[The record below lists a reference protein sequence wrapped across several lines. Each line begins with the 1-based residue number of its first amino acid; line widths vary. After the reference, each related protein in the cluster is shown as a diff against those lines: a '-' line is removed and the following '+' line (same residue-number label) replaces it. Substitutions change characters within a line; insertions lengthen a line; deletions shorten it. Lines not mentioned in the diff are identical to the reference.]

1 MSRRPGTPRLLRQLN
16 DRAALELLLASGPLT
31 RTQLGQETGLSKVT
45 ASQLLARL
53 EERRLVHVVGSQAG
67 GRGPNA
73 ALYAVVPSSAYALAL
88 DIRAAEVTGALA
100 DITGQ
105 VVGEFTLDPED
116 TADPVHQITRA
127 VLRLLQT
134 CEVPLERLSACT
146 IGTPGVVD
154 PRTGAVRFSFDLHT
168 WLEDAFHALRTELG
182 PIVRIENDVNL
193 AALAE
198 HAEGAGEDASDFVL
212 IWLGG
217 GGGVGMAIMLDDRIH
232 WGATG
237 GAGEIGYLP
246 VPGAPLPGDV
256 GLPGGYQ
263 SLRRTPERPTIAH
276 GFQAL
281 VGAQEIRALGET
293 HGFTGKTVGDVLTA
307 AAEAGPA
314 GDGFLDELAERIAR
328 GVAAVCV
335 VLDPGL
341 VVLGGEVAESGG
353 DGLAQRVAAA
363 ADRIGPNAPQ
373 VSVGRVQ
380 SPVLRGA
387 LLSALQHA
395 REDVF
400 DSTVE

>member
-53 EERRLVHVVGSQAG
+53 EERQLVHVVGSQAG

-88 DIRAAEVTGALA
+88 DIRASEITGALA

-105 VVGEFTLDPED
+105 VAGEFTLDPTD
-116 TADPVHQITRA
+116 TQDPVDQVSGA
-127 VLRLLQT
+127 VMRLLHT
-134 CEVPLERLSACT
+134 CEVPLDRLSACT

-154 PRTGAVRFSFDLHT
+154 PRTGAVRFSFDLHS
-168 WLEDAFHALRTELG
+168 WLEDAFHTLRSDLG
-182 PIVRIENDVNL
+182 PIVRVENDVNL

-198 HAEGAGEDASDFVL
+198 HAEGAGEDASDFAL

-217 GGGVGMAIMLDDRIH
+217 GGGVGMAIVLDDRIH

-263 SLRRTPERPTIAH
+263 SLRRTGERPTIAH

-281 VGAQEIRALGET
+281 VGAQEISALGRS
-293 HGFTGKTVGDVLTA
+293 HGFTGRTVGDILTA
-307 AAEAGPA
+307 AAEAGGA
-314 GDGFLDELAERIAR
+314 GEGFLDELAERIAR

-341 VVLGGEVAESGG
+341 VVLGGEIAESGG
-353 DGLAQRVAAA
+353 DDLAQRVARATA
-363 ADRIGPNAPQ
+363 RIGPNAPQ

-400 DSTVE
+400 ESTVE

>member
-16 DRAALELLLASGPLT
+16 DRAALELLLASGPMT

-73 ALYAVVPSSAYALAL
+73 ALYAVVPSAAYALAL
-88 DIRAAEVTGALA
+88 DIRATEVTGALA
-100 DITGQ
+100 DITGH
-105 VVGEFTLDPED
+105 VAGEFSLDPSD
-116 TADPVHQITRA
+116 TGDPVEQVRNA
-127 VLRLLQT
+127 VNRLLQT
-134 CEVPLERLSACT
+134 CEVTPELLSSCT

-154 PRTGAVRFSFDLHT
+154 PRTGGVRFSFDLHS
-168 WLEDAFHALRTELG
+168 WLEGAFRALRAELG
-182 PIVRIENDVNL
+182 PTVRIENDVNL

-198 HAEGAGEDASDFVL
+198 HAEGAGEDTSDFVL
-212 IWLGG
+212 IWLGA

-263 SLRRTPERPTIAH
+263 SLRRTSERPTIAH

-281 VGAQEIRALGET
+281 VGAQEIRALGES
-293 HGFTGKTVGDVLTA
+293 HGYSGKTVGDILA
-307 AAEAGPA
+307 AAGEAGSA
-314 GDGFLDELAERIAR
+314 GDAFLDELAERIAR

-353 DGLAQRVAAA
+353 DDLARRVAGAA
-363 ADRIGPNAPQ
+363 ARIGPNAPQ